1 MRFLQS
7 LELTDAAKIAQK
19 ERIDGPTLISLV
31 RLYDH
36 PIDRTIARLTAAPG
50 KAHITGVSCSASVS
64 AFILWAKHTKGET
77 AWVREEPGCPKGRP
91 RAVWVVPSLKLLP

>member
-31 RLYDH
+31 RLYDY
-36 PIDRTIARLTAAPG
+36 PIDRTGPDY
-50 KAHITGVSCSASVS
+50 
-64 AFILWAKHTKGET
+64 
-77 AWVREEPGCPKGRP
+77 
-91 RAVWVVPSLKLLP
+91 